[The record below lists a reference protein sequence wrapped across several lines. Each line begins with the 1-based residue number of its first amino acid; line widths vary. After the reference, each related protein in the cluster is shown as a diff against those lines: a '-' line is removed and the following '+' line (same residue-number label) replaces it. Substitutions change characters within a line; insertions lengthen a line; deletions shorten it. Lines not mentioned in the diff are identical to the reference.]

1 MRVLFEIE
9 EMRVRL
15 AVPSSRETARPCA
28 TARAAMAAVHP
39 PAGLFFAF
47 RRFHFLLFCISHPSH
62 RIRVHSS
69 SETFSPSPL
78 PKIRGCLPP
87 SKTMCSRAREAPSLR
102 RVIGLNSPLAAWRAP
117 ARNPPPTFRQGNLH
131 PVYTERYSCHYSRM
145 PLHLPLRRAQRGQGR
160 GSKRAFLFPHPS

>member
-1 MRVLFEIE
+1 MFKIE
-9 EMRVRL
+9 EMRERL
-15 AVPSSRETARPCA
+15 CL
-28 TARAAMAAVHP
+28 
-39 PAGLFFAF
+39 PAGKPPDHAPQPERQW
-47 RRFHFLLFCISHPSH
+47 RRFTHRQVFFLPFGDFIFCCFAYRPPLTESGCILRPKRSALH
-62 RIRVHSS
+62 
-69 SETFSPSPL
+69 PL

-87 SKTMCSRAREAPSLR
+87 SKTMCSKAREAPSLR

-131 PVYTERYSCHYSRM
+131 PVYTERHSRHYSRM

>member
-1 MRVLFEIE
+1 MP
-9 EMRVRL
+9 
-15 AVPSSRETARPCA
+15 ASRETARPCA

-39 PAGLFFAF
+39 PAGLFLPFGDFIFCCFAY
-47 RRFHFLLFCISHPSH
+47 RTPLTESGCILRPKRSALH
-62 RIRVHSS
+62 
-69 SETFSPSPL
+69 PL

-145 PLHLPLRRAQRGQGR
+145 PLHLPLRRAQRG
-160 GSKRAFLFPHPS
+160 